1 MAILGLGVLLAVV
14 AARRYGFW
22 GNPVTAFLGSWVPM
36 GAILATGWL
45 DHGLRPAF
53 LWIVASSTAAF
64 LAGCLASAF
73 PRPIRARR
81 GELTPVPLDHRRFR
95 LLLWGTGLVAL
106 VGFLGFVAAVKLQIG
121 WGGLFHRQLD
131 LRAAMGRGTFG
142 DPTKLLQYAT
152 ILFPVLVVI
161 GNEAGV
167 QLGGGWW
174 VGAFLAVV
182 SNLFSTGRTKVV
194 WVLMWLGFCLILS
207 REGRERG
214 RLWVVALLML
224 LSSLVVFS
232 GMEAWQGK
240 KTPVKALAQFAA
252 DVPETFQ
259 SLGSE
264 FYYLGTNLPYLQE
277 VLGDPASSP
286 LPLSNLLLPYV
297 KTLGY
302 VLPGL
307 PVPEEI
313 LEARH
318 LPFPANTGTWLVQFA
333 LDAGVAGV
341 LVFPFLIGLLAGWL
355 VTNPAWGDA
364 DPYRLY
370 FGGLMLFLIWIGF
383 IGNKFLSTPTWLFTG
398 FGLIA
403 LPWVRRHP
411 PVAPAGTDPQTAGT
425 DPQTTGTATGRPPTD
440 PSATRETPP
449 GR

>member
-1 MAILGLGVLLAVV
+1 MIAGLVGAGLPVLAVLGLGTLLAVA
-14 AARRYGFW
+14 AARQYGFW
-22 GNPVTAFLGSWVPM
+22 GNPVSAFLGSWLPM
-36 GAILATGWL
+36 GAVLATGWL
-45 DHGLRPAF
+45 DHGLRPVF
-53 LWIVASSTAAF
+53 LWVVACSTAAF

-73 PRPIRARR
+73 PRPAGVRP
-81 GELTPVPLDHRRFR
+81 EEVPPVALDHRRFR
-95 LLLWGTGLVAL
+95 LLLWGTGLAAL
-106 VGFLGFVAAVKLQIG
+106 AGFLGFVAAVRLQVG
-121 WGGLFHRQLD
+121 WGGLFHRQLA
-131 LRAAMGRGTFG
+131 LRAAMGQGLFA

-161 GNEAGV
+161 GHEAGV
-167 QLGGGWW
+167 PLGAGRWA
-174 VGAFLAVV
+174 GAVLAAA

-214 RLWVVALLML
+214 RLWLVALLML
-224 LSSLVVFS
+224 FSSLAVFG

-240 KTPVKALAQFAA
+240 KTPDKALAQFAA
-252 DVPETFQ
+252 DVPEALQ
-259 SLGSE
+259 WLGSE

-277 VLGDPASSP
+277 IVAEPASGP
-286 LPLSNLLLPYV
+286 LPFSNLLLPYV

-302 VLPGL
+302 AFPGL

-313 LEARH
+313 LEVRQ

-333 LDAGVAGV
+333 LDAGVTGV

-355 VTNPAWGDA
+355 VTNPAWGDT
-364 DPYRLY
+364 DPFRLY

-398 FGLIA
+398 FGLLA

-411 PVAPAGTDPQTAGT
+411 AVPAGERA
-425 DPQTTGTATGRPPTD
+425 GRPPVAAS
-440 PSATRETPP
+440 PARGKPP
-449 GR
+449 GP